1 MTERQGTPP
10 RKRLLIRTWGCQMNV
25 YDSARMA
32 DVLAPLG
39 YAPTEVAEE
48 ADMVILNTCHIR
60 EKATEKVFSDLGRLR
75 EAKAARGGEIIVA
88 VGGCVAQ
95 AEGAEI
101 TARAAAEAQWEQ
113 QRADL
118 VAAFVRHG
126 EFPVK
131 RILDVGC
138 GLGLM
143 RGALL
148 EHFPKASYTGLEV
161 SDYLCRTYG
170 WVQGSAATFTSPQPF
185 DLVVCYD
192 VLQYLT
198 AREAGAALRNLAT
211 LCAGVLHFGVLTT
224 EDWELYCDRTNT
236 DRNVHIRPGSWYRRR
251 LAPAFINAGSGMF
264 VRRGAPI
271 HLWELDQV
279 EVLRSRRAG

>member
-1 MTERQGTPP
+1 MLAAVP
-10 RKRLLIRTWGCQMNV
+10 RSKPEKFDAGFYRRFYLDPKTRVVTRAEM
-25 YDSARMA
+25 AR
-32 DVLAPLG
+32 
-39 YAPTEVAEE
+39 
-48 ADMVILNTCHIR
+48 
-60 EKATEKVFSDLGRLR
+60 
-75 EAKAARGGEIIVA
+75 
-88 VGGCVAQ
+88 
-95 AEGAEI
+95 
-101 TARAAAEAQWEQ
+101 
-113 QRADL
+113 RADL

-126 EFPVK
+126 DFPVK

-143 RGALL
+143 RAALL

-170 WVQGSAATFTSPQPF
+170 WAQGSAATFTSPQPF